1 MEAIVLYPTTA
12 IGHLIAMVELGK
24 LLLTSK
30 PSLSIHI
37 LMTTAP
43 YDAGDTAPYFAA
55 VSASTPSIAFHNNL
69 PLISLP
75 PELSTA
81 SAHVENLIFE
91 VLNLSKPNVSQA
103 LLFISQTHTIHAFV
117 IDFFCGSTLA
127 VSADDHH
134 IPSYIFFT
142 SAAAALAL
150 FLYLPTFHETIPKS
164 LKDLNNNAPLH
175 VPRLPPIP
183 PLDMPKHYLDRHDK
197 AYKYFLESSIHTSRS
212 NGIIV
217 NTFEPLEPRAAK
229 AIETGL
235 CITSHST
242 PPIYCIGPLILT
254 REKKDSEFECLK

>member
-1 MEAIVLYPTTA
+1 MEAIVLYPTPA
-12 IGHLIAMVELGK
+12 IGDLIAVVKLGK
-24 LLLTSK
+24 LRLTSK

-37 LMTTAP
+37 LMTAAP
-43 YDAGDTAPYFAA
+43 YDAGHTAPYIAA
-55 VSASTPSIAFHNNL
+55 VSATTSSITFHNL

-103 LLFISQTHTIHAFV
+103 LLSISQTHTIHAFV
-117 IDFFCGSTLA
+117 MDFFCGSTLA

-134 IPSYIFFT
+134 IPSHIFFT
-142 SAAAALAL
+142 SAAAASAL

-175 VPRLPPIP
+175 VPGLPSIP
-183 PLDMPKHYLDRHDK
+183 SLDMPKHYLDRHDK

-229 AIETGL
+229 AIETDYAL
-235 CITSHST
+235 QI
-242 PPIYCIGPLILT
+242 ILLL
-254 REKKDSEFECLK
+254 RYIASDR